1 MDASDFPSR
10 RMLGYMLA
18 HEQFTVPQLAT
29 IGSRAAEAGFG
40 LLEEVIASW
49 REITEAVRELL
60 EAPGAK
66 S

>member
-1 MDASDFPSR
+1 
-10 RMLGYMLA
+10 MLGYMLA